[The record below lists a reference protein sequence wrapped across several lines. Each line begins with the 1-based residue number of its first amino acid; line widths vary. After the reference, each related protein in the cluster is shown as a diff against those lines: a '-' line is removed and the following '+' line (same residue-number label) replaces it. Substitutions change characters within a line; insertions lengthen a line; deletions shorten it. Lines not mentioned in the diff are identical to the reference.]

1 MAIKIFEREQSL
13 FKNGDV
19 LQSVIL
25 SPNNEGDTL
34 MSERII
40 DSICNVYI
48 PVKDLNEGIH
58 WCTEKLGFQ
67 LLFKETTGRF
77 AAMKV
82 DPAPTSPG
90 FLIV

>member
-25 SPNNEGDTL
+25 SPNNERGYAH
-34 MSERII
+34 ERTR
-40 DSICNVYI
+40 DSVCNVYI

-67 LLFKETTGRF
+67 LLFKERDWSF
-77 AAMKV
+77 
-82 DPAPTSPG
+82 
-90 FLIV
+90 